1 MRRGAGTGEEEREFE
16 ADFPLSREPGVDSTS
31 PPLRLGAELKPR
43 AGCLTDSTTQTL
55 QKEPA
60 FLTRSPGGSC
70 ARLSLGNGVFEL

>member
-43 AGCLTDSTTQTL
+43 AGCLTDFTTQTL
-55 QKEPA
+55 QKRTCFFNKVPRW
-60 FLTRSPGGSC
+60 FLCTVEFRKQ
-70 ARLSLGNGVFEL
+70 GV